1 MSCNN
6 DLIRRVVD
14 NLRNTISLQLL
25 LELYGSFI
33 KFLPELK
40 EEISSNGR
48 DLT

>member
-33 KFLPELK
+33 KFLPE
-40 EEISSNGR
+40 EISSNGR